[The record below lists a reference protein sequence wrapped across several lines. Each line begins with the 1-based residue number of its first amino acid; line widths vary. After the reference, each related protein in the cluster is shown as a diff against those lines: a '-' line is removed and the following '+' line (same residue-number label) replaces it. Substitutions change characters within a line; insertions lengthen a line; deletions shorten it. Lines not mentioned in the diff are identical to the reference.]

1 MPFPSRLTSNAGNEI
16 GTTKKAPKIYNVTA
30 TATDVP
36 LPFIFHS
43 DLRELHPGN
52 RASRFP
58 AVADQLPRGSFPRQ
72 HPAERR
78 ENDQRAAERTASEH
92 NQVFP
97 SGTAKETRW
106 PLLDITRIIIG
117 KRTSRRIRYQTTSS
131 SRRPSRRNRSRS
143 CCSHCASSTPSFK
156 NAGSSARLAGII
168 STSSTRPT

>member
-16 GTTKKAPKIYNVTA
+16 GTTKKAPKIYNVTVP
-30 TATDVP
+30 ATDVP
-36 LPFIFHS
+36 LSFIFHS

-58 AVADQLPRGSFPRQ
+58 AVADQLPCGSFPRQ

-78 ENDQRAAERTASEH
+78 ENDQRAAEGTASEH

-97 SGTAKETRW
+97 SGTAKQTRR
-106 PLLDITRIIIG
+106 PLLDVARIIANVL
-117 KRTSRRIRYQTTSS
+117 SRRIRYQTTSS
-131 SRRPSRRNRSRS
+131 SRRRSRRDRSRS
-143 CCSHCASSTPSFK
+143 CCSPCASSTPSFK
-156 NAGSSARLAGII
+156 NAGSLARLAGII